1 MGRAS
6 ATLAAGTGRAGERWL
21 VRGKD
26 AHPFLGWIGIL
37 LLVVLLAV
45 LAGGSVALRG
55 ESAPTPAPLAPP
67 TPTVPATPP
76 GPLLSDSRGF
86 IAVPGKAAPAELRR
100 ETDPA
105 PISTLRG
112 AGFIGS
118 VSGTGRRVAYWVSG
132 SSTADSGTLEL
143 RVFDVT
149 APDQDTTLATV
160 LDTERGAAAVWS
172 SDRTGIVAVVES
184 SGRAG
189 TGEAPGPFSA
199 LRIVD
204 TPTRSIHEISRVTD
218 GTQYWPVGWD
228 RVTHLVGACVYG
240 GADATGIAW
249 VVVGEDALSKRV
261 PMEGDIPAI
270 TIRASGNDVLGVLNG
285 SVIRVWTLAS
295 YDEHREFAAASGE
308 RIAFARWKP
317 GADEIVVVVADRL
330 EIWPK
335 AGGDRRT
342 VAGGLP
348 AASDL
353 LVSSDGALAFVTSD
367 GGASAIAVDLTT
379 GRTAP
384 LPMSG
389 SQLAAPISF
398 R

>member
-1 MGRAS
+1 
-6 ATLAAGTGRAGERWL
+6 L
-21 VRGKD
+21 
-26 AHPFLGWIGIL
+26 FFWIGIL
-37 LLVVLLAV
+37 LLIVLLAV

-55 ESAPTPAPLAPP
+55 ESAPTPTPLPLP
-67 TPTVPATPP
+67 TATASATLP

-86 IAVPGKAAPAELRR
+86 IALSGKAAPAELRR

-105 PISTLRG
+105 PISTFRG
-112 AGFIGS
+112 QGFLGA
-118 VSGTGRRVAYWVSG
+118 VSGTGRRVAYWV
-132 SSTADSGTLEL
+132 TADDATREL

-199 LRIVD
+199 LRVVD
-204 TPTRSIHEISRVTD
+204 TPTRSIHEISRLTD
-218 GTQYWPVGWD
+218 GSQYWPVGWD
-228 RVTHLVGACVYG
+228 RVARLVGACVYG

-249 VVVGEDALSKRV
+249 VVVGEDALSSRV
-261 PMEGDIPAI
+261 PMEGGIPAI

-285 SVIRVWTLAS
+285 SVIRVWTLAA
-295 YDEHREFAAASGE
+295 YTEHREFGAAPGE
-308 RIAFARWKP
+308 HIAFARWKP
-317 GADEIVVVVADRL
+317 GADEIVVLVADRL

-335 AGGDRRT
+335 AGGDRRI
-342 VAGGLP
+342 VARGLP
-348 AASDL
+348 PASDL
-353 LVSSDGALAFVTSD
+353 LVSSDGVLAFVTSD
-367 GGASAIAVDLTT
+367 GGASATAVDLAT

-389 SQLAAPISF
+389 SQLVAPISF

>member
-1 MGRAS
+1 
-6 ATLAAGTGRAGERWL
+6 

-26 AHPFLGWIGIL
+26 AHPFVLWIGIL
-37 LLVVLLAV
+37 LLIVLLAV

-55 ESAPTPAPLAPP
+55 ESAPTPTASALLSAVPP
-67 TPTVPATPP
+67 TPS

-86 IAVPGKAAPAELRR
+86 IASPGNAAPAELRR

-112 AGFIGS
+112 QGFIGA
-118 VSGTGRRVAYWVSG
+118 VSGTGRRVAYWV
-132 SSTADSGTLEL
+132 TADGATREL

-172 SDRTGIVAVVES
+172 SDRTGLVTVVES

-199 LRIVD
+199 LRVVD
-204 TPTRSIHEISRVTD
+204 TPTRSIHEISRLTD
-218 GTQYWPVGWD
+218 GSQYWPVGWD
-228 RVTHLVGACVYG
+228 RVTRLVGACVYG
-240 GADATGIAW
+240 GADATGVAW
-249 VVVGEDALSKRV
+249 VVVGEDALSSRV
-261 PMEGDIPAI
+261 PMESGIPAV
-270 TIRASGNDVLGVLNG
+270 TIRANGNDVLGILNG
-285 SVIRVWTLAS
+285 NVIRVWTLAS
-295 YDEHREFAAASGE
+295 YNEHREFGTTPGE

-317 GADEIVVVVADRL
+317 GADEIVVLVADRL

-335 AGGDRRT
+335 RGGDRRI
-342 VAGGLP
+342 VAQGLP
-348 AASDL
+348 AGSDL
-353 LVSSDGALAFVTSD
+353 LLSTDGLLAFVTFD
-367 GGASAIAVDLTT
+367 GGTSAIAVDLAS

-389 SQLAAPISF
+389 SRLAAPISF

>member
-1 MGRAS
+1 
-6 ATLAAGTGRAGERWL
+6 

-26 AHPFLGWIGIL
+26 AQPFIFWIGIL
-37 LLVVLLAV
+37 LLIVLLAV

-55 ESAPTPAPLAPP
+55 ESAPTPTPGPLP
-67 TPTVPATPP
+67 TATLLPTPP

-86 IAVPGKAAPAELRR
+86 IALPGDATAAEIRR

-112 AGFIGS
+112 QGFIGA
-118 VSGTGRRVAYWVSG
+118 VSGTGRRVAYWVSVDG
-132 SSTADSGTLEL
+132 ATREL

-172 SDRTGIVAVVES
+172 SDRTGLVAVVES

-199 LRIVD
+199 LRVVD
-204 TPTRSIHEISRVTD
+204 TPTRSIHEISRLTD
-218 GTQYWPVGWD
+218 GTQYWPAGWD
-228 RVTHLVGACVYG
+228 RITRLVGACVYG
-240 GADATGIAW
+240 GADAMAIAW
-249 VVVGEDALSKRV
+249 VVVGEDALSSRV
-261 PMEGDIPAI
+261 PMESGIPAI

-295 YDEHREFAAASGE
+295 YDDHREFGAASGE
-308 RIAFARWKP
+308 HIAFARWKP
-317 GADEIVVVVADRL
+317 GADEIVVLVADRL

-335 AGGDRRT
+335 GGGDRRI
-342 VAGGLP
+342 VARGLP
-348 AASDL
+348 TATDL
-353 LVSSDGALAFVTSD
+353 LVSSDGVLAFVTFD
-367 GGASAIAVDLTT
+367 GGASATAIDLSTS
-379 GRTAP
+379 RTAP
-384 LPMSG
+384 LAMSG
-389 SQLAAPISF
+389 SRLAAPISF

>member
-1 MGRAS
+1 
-6 ATLAAGTGRAGERWL
+6 

-26 AHPFLGWIGIL
+26 AHPYLFWIGIL
-37 LLVVLLAV
+37 LLIVLLGV

-55 ESAPTPAPLAPP
+55 ESAPTPTPSSAPSA
-67 TPTVPATPP
+67 TVPPSPP

-86 IAVPGKAAPAELRR
+86 IALPDPAAAAELRH
-100 ETDPA
+100 ETDAA

-112 AGFIGS
+112 QGFVGS
-118 VSGTGRRVAYWVSG
+118 VSGTGRRVAYWM
-132 SSTADSGTLEL
+132 TAEGATRDL

-160 LDTERGAAAVWS
+160 LETERGAAVVWS
-172 SDRTGIVAVVES
+172 SDRTGVVAVVES
-184 SGRAG
+184 NGRPG

-218 GTQYWPVGWD
+218 GTRYWPVGWD
-228 RVTHLVGACVYG
+228 RLAHLVGACDYG
-240 GADATGIAW
+240 GADALGIAW
-249 VVVGEDALSKRV
+249 VVVGEDALSSRV
-261 PMEGDIPAI
+261 QMENGIPAM
-270 TIRASGNDVLGVLNG
+270 TIRANGNDVLGVLNG

-295 YDEHREFAAASGE
+295 YNDHREFGAAPGE
-308 RIAFARWKP
+308 RIAFARWRP
-317 GADEIVVVVADRL
+317 GADEIVVAVADRL

-335 AGGDRRT
+335 GGGDRRV
-342 VAGGLP
+342 VARGLP

-353 LVSSDGALAFVTSD
+353 LVSSDGALAFITFD
-367 GGASAIAVDLTT
+367 GGASASAIDLATA
-379 GRTAP
+379 RTAP
-384 LPMSG
+384 LPLSG
-389 SQLAAPISF
+389 SVLVAPVSF

>member
-1 MGRAS
+1 
-6 ATLAAGTGRAGERWL
+6 

-26 AHPFLGWIGIL
+26 AHPFVVWIGIL

-55 ESAPTPAPLAPP
+55 ESAPTPTPSPLLSA
-67 TPTVPATPP
+67 TVPTTPP

-86 IAVPGKAAPAELRR
+86 VALPGSAAPAELRR

-112 AGFIGS
+112 QGFIGA
-118 VSGTGRRVAYWVSG
+118 VSGTGRRVAYWV
-132 SSTADSGTLEL
+132 TAEEATREL

-160 LDTERGAAAVWS
+160 LETERGAATVWS
-172 SDRTGIVAVVES
+172 SDRTGVVTVVES

-189 TGEAPGPFSA
+189 TGETPGTFSA
-199 LRIVD
+199 LRVVD
-204 TPTRSIHEISRVTD
+204 TPTRSIREISRLTD
-218 GTQYWPVGWD
+218 GSQYWPVGWD
-228 RVTHLVGACVYG
+228 RVTRLIGACAYG
-240 GADATGIAW
+240 GAEAMGIAW
-249 VVVGEDALSKRV
+249 VVVGEDALSSRV
-261 PMEGDIPAI
+261 PMESGIPAV
-270 TIRASGNDVLGVLNG
+270 TIRGSGNDVLGVLNG

-295 YDEHREFAAASGE
+295 YGEHREFGAAAGE

-317 GADEIVVVVADRL
+317 GADEIVVLVGDRL

-335 AGGDRRT
+335 AGGDRRIL
-342 VAGGLP
+342 ARGLP

-353 LVSSDGALAFVTSD
+353 LVSSDGAVAFVTYD
-367 GGASAIAVDLTT
+367 GGTSATAVDLAS
-379 GRTAP
+379 GRIAP
-384 LPMSG
+384 VPMSG
-389 SQLAAPISF
+389 SRLVVPISF

>member
-1 MGRAS
+1 
-6 ATLAAGTGRAGERWL
+6 

-26 AHPFLGWIGIL
+26 AHPFVLWIGIL
-37 LLVVLLAV
+37 LLIVLLAV

-55 ESAPTPAPLAPP
+55 ESEPTPKASALVSA
-67 TPTVPATPP
+67 TVPPALA

-86 IAVPGKAAPAELRR
+86 IVLPGGAAPAELRR

-112 AGFIGS
+112 QGFIGA
-118 VSGTGRRVAYWVSG
+118 VSGSGRRVAYWVSTTEDG
-132 SSTADSGTLEL
+132 ATREL

-172 SDRTGIVAVVES
+172 SDRTGVVAVVES

-199 LRIVD
+199 LRVVD
-204 TPTRSIHEISRVTD
+204 TPTRSIHEISRLTD
-218 GTQYWPVGWD
+218 GSQYWPVGWD
-228 RVTHLVGACVYG
+228 RVTRLVGACAYG
-240 GADATGIAW
+240 GADAMGIAW
-249 VVVGEDALSKRV
+249 VVVGEDALSSRV
-261 PMEGDIPAI
+261 PMESGIPAVS
-270 TIRASGNDVLGVLNG
+270 IRANGNDVFGILNG

-295 YDEHREFAAASGE
+295 YNEHREFGAAPGE
-308 RIAFARWKP
+308 RVAFARWKP
-317 GADEIVVVVADRL
+317 GADEIVVLVADRL

-335 AGGDRRT
+335 AGGDRRI
-342 VAGGLP
+342 VAQGLP
-348 AASDL
+348 AASAL
-353 LVSSDGALAFVTSD
+353 LLSSDGTLAFVTFD
-367 GGASAIAVDLTT
+367 GGTNAIAVDLAS
-379 GRTAP
+379 GRTTP

-389 SQLAAPISF
+389 SRLAAPISF